1 MVSKYFKEFDKKI
14 VKKTAT
20 KSSSSQKAG
29 AKKTTA
35 KKAGKVSVDIKA
47 LKEKLQNIIVADL
60 TIDSLRPI
68 DSEGFS
74 PDGADLVVY
83 RKYCGDIIDIMNG
96 YVPYELLYGT
106 FFVVPEINK
115 KTLPELLNR
124 VMTVKKLNRFSSN
137 EVDDI
142 QTVIPAFIIS
152 FGTDY
157 SLLELK
163 NEIINYYLANNV
175 KSEFEFDLL
184 MISNIGTVVKNW
196 REGNFIALETKEDT
210 GMWFFIL
217 MNEYLESEREIEID
231 FRKYVKKD
239 IVYNEY

>member
-1 MVSKYFKEFDKKI
+1 
-14 VKKTAT
+14 
-20 KSSSSQKAG
+20 
-29 AKKTTA
+29 
-35 KKAGKVSVDIKA
+35 
-47 LKEKLQNIIVADL
+47 
-60 TIDSLRPI
+60 
-68 DSEGFS
+68 
-74 PDGADLVVY
+74 
-83 RKYCGDIIDIMNG
+83 MNG